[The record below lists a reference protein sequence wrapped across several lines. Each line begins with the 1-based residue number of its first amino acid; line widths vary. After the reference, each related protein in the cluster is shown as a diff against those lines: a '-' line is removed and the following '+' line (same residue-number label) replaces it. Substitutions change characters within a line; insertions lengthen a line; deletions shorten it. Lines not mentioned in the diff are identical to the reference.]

1 MVNLF
6 YPNEEAK
13 NSKLKNIEYYKQ
25 LGFDQ
30 GLVFGTMRLFGSL
43 GDSNKLIDYVT
54 TDVETIKYRQQ
65 VFDDFKKNTSFR
77 AAIEKMIPH
86 LQELLDMRK
95 QNKESGDTTAHLY
108 SICDMELYFSTLTD
122 LDAIFKEATGLQS
135 QALIDFGKFISEKVS
150 APEFAS
156 MKQRVEVAMDEV

>member
-43 GDSNKLIDYVT
+43 GDSN
-54 TDVETIKYRQQ
+54 
-65 VFDDFKKNTSFR
+65 
-77 AAIEKMIPH
+77 
-86 LQELLDMRK
+86 
-95 QNKESGDTTAHLY
+95 
-108 SICDMELYFSTLTD
+108 
-122 LDAIFKEATGLQS
+122 
-135 QALIDFGKFISEKVS
+135 
-150 APEFAS
+150 
-156 MKQRVEVAMDEV
+156 

>member
-43 GDSNKLIDYVT
+43 GDSNKQIMLPPTLKPSNTDSRCLT
-54 TDVETIKYRQQ
+54 TSKRT
-65 VFDDFKKNTSFR
+65 
-77 AAIEKMIPH
+77 
-86 LQELLDMRK
+86 LL
-95 QNKESGDTTAHLY
+95 S
-108 SICDMELYFSTLTD
+108 
-122 LDAIFKEATGLQS
+122 GLQ
-135 QALIDFGKFISEKVS
+135 
-150 APEFAS
+150 
-156 MKQRVEVAMDEV
+156 